1 MEEVNNVYLG
11 KIKIPNNFHQCNEVF
26 VWFMECMYKVD
37 GCNYDWKNFL
47 VPKYFIIIFTNQ
59 KKESFMEDED
69 FGSDF
74 MLRVKSMKA
83 DKFTYKQIKLTETLI
98 KEKKH
103 ILKDFEKCKNKLR
116 LCPAF

>member
-1 MEEVNNVYLG
+1 
-11 KIKIPNNFHQCNEVF
+11 
-26 VWFMECMYKVD
+26 MYKVD

-47 VPKYFIIIFTNQ
+47 VTKYFIIIFTNQ

-103 ILKDFEKCKNKLR
+103 IIKDFEKCKNKLR
-116 LCPAF
+116 LCPAFQSFIDIIKICNDMSKSWREYNSSTD